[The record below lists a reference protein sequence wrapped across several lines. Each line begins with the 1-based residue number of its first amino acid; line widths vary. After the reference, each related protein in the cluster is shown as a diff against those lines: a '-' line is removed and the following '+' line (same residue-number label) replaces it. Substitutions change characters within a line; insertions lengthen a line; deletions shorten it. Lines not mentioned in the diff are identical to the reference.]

1 VARPKKAVRRVKRTI
16 YLLPSTD
23 AALSA
28 AASELGLGLGQ
39 YAGRVLDVMAS
50 NDADAATAAAAAA
63 AGGRR

>member
-1 VARPKKAVRRVKRTI
+1 VKRTI